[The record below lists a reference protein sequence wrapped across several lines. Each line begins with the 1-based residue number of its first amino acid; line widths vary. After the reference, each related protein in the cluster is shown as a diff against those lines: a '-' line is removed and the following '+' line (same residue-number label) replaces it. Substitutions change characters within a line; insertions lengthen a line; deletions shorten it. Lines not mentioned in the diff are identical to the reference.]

1 MAPTIRGAV
10 TAITPPTNNNNFLP
24 MFTLSAARF
33 SMIASTLRLR
43 SDPVTPDTQTNG
55 DCR

>member
-1 MAPTIRGAV
+1 MPTVTGTVAARTAPAD
-10 TAITPPTNNNNFLP
+10 NSSFLP
-24 MFTLSAARF
+24 MLILFATRF
-33 SMIASTLRLR
+33 CMIVSTLRLR